1 MDALASATW
10 ALALDIASSV
20 LALDCSLIVATSAFS
35 RMFSP
40 LTLSIWSSSAS
51 RSDMN
56 SSFSASSAA
65 SSWRVCSATASDAF
79 ICSIVASIVCSSAP
93 SPKLFSA
100 PEGFMM
106 FSRTFFSR
114 PMTRFC
120 RVSDSAVG
128 VGGSGT
134 CSFGVTASPPLGAPL
149 DAGSTAARL
158 PTVDW
163 WQRLR
168 GGVGAQ
174 ACTLPPASSSAR
186 VRAPRAITDGCPG
199 SRCDGTPAL
208 SCGAGAAAR

>member
-10 ALALDIASSV
+10 ALALDITSSV
-20 LALDCSLIVATSAFS
+20 LALNCSLIVATSAFS

-106 FSRTFFSR
+106 LSRTG
-114 PMTRFC
+114 RF
-120 RVSDSAVG
+120 RGKLMDGQWATGERQVS
-128 VGGSGT
+128 GGRWKVRGAPQS
-134 CSFGVTASPPLGAPL
+134 TASLFLKLVTFLQQAH
-149 DAGSTAARL
+149 DA
-158 PTVDW
+158 V
-163 WQRLR
+163 LR
-168 GGVGAQ
+168 
-174 ACTLPPASSSAR
+174 R
-186 VRAPRAITDGCPG
+186 VRLCSGRGRKRHLFVRRHRFAATRCATRRRVDG
-199 SRCDGTPAL
+199 
-208 SCGAGAAAR
+208 GASPHG